1 MAAAAAGGS
10 SGGSPNRLA
19 GCAAAEDEVTHLPT
33 GLGSTPQAMHPRRAA
48 AYTALAFLCLFCVQ
62 VLWTQGRLDQL
73 RQLGRRGLRTTT
85 RGGGAATTQKAAGGS
100 TQTAADGSTHLD
112 TLALHGV
119 RPDGSAT
126 GGVGGAEGRPLMAD
140 PALIVFCFNRS
151 DYLNQTLHSLLGLR
165 GLDRYTVYVSQVGVP
180 PGVLGVCAEHA
191 GVLLLGGVSPVLRPV
206 HDRCHRRRMVTQ
218 SRWRRLPGRWRPPSC
233 AQPAALSSGRRR
245 RGCRR

>member
-1 MAAAAAGGS
+1 
-10 SGGSPNRLA
+10 
-19 GCAAAEDEVTHLPT
+19 
-33 GLGSTPQAMHPRRAA
+33 MHPRRAA

-73 RQLGRRGLRTTT
+73 RQLGRRGLRTT
-85 RGGGAATTQKAAGGS
+85 RGGGGVSTQAAAGGS

-119 RPDGSAT
+119 RRDGSAT
-126 GGVGGAEGRPLMAD
+126 GNVGGAEGRPLMAD

-180 PGVLGVCAEHA
+180 SGVLSAHVQGMRGRCC
-191 GVLLLGGVSPVLRPV
+191 LGG
-206 HDRCHRRRMVTQ
+206 CHLCSDQYMTI
-218 SRWRRLPGRWRPPSC
+218 
-233 AQPAALSSGRRR
+233 ATAAGW
-245 RGCRR
+245 